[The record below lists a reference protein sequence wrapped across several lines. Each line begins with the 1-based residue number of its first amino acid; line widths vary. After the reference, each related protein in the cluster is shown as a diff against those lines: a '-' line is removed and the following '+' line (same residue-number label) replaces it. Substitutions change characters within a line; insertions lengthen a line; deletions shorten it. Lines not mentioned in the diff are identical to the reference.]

1 MKAVIF
7 YKRGGIEQL
16 RYEDVPEPTIGP
28 DEVLVRVRACALNYL
43 DIYTR
48 KGAQAVKAP
57 LPHILGLE
65 VAGDVVAVGEV
76 AQGVQVDDRVVFHPF
91 ITCGTCEYCQTGY
104 ENLCVDRKILGV
116 HVHGG
121 YAEYVKAPAR
131 NAIRIPAHLS
141 YDEAAAL
148 PVAFGTA
155 WHMLVD
161 RAQLK
166 AGETVLILAAGS
178 GIGSAAIQVAKYLGA
193 RVITTASTDEK
204 LAKARELG
212 ADETINYTRQKFSH
226 AVRRLTD
233 GRGVDVVFEHVGPD
247 TWKESVASLA
257 VNGRLVTCGATTGR
271 WGETDLWSL
280 FGKQLNLLG
289 SFGATQKDFREVAA
303 LVADGVFKAVIDRR
317 LPLHEARKAHEL
329 LESRQ
334 VFGKLI
340 LNP

>member
-1 MKAVIF
+1 MKAIIF
-7 YKRGGIEQL
+7 HKRGGIEQL
-16 RYEDVPEPTIGP
+16 RYEDVSEPTIGP
-28 DEVLVRVRACALNYL
+28 DEILVRVRACALNYL

-65 VAGDVVAVGEV
+65 STGDVVAVGE
-76 AQGVQVDDRVVFHPF
+76 AAEGVQVGDRVVVHPF
-91 ITCGTCEYCQTGY
+91 IVCGACEYCQSGH
-104 ENLCVDRKILGV
+104 ENLCLKRKILGV
-116 HVHGG
+116 NVHGG

-131 NAIRIPAHLS
+131 NAIYLPDHVG
-141 YDEAAAL
+141 YDEAAAM

-161 RAQLK
+161 RARLQ

-178 GIGSAAIQVAKYLGA
+178 GVGSAAIQVAKHLGA
-193 RVITTASTDEK
+193 RIIATASTDEK

-212 ADETINYTRQKFSH
+212 ADETINYSEKRFSH

-247 TWKESVASLA
+247 TWRESVASLA
-257 VNGRLVTCGATTGR
+257 LNGRLVTCGATTGR
-271 WGETDLWSL
+271 WGRTDLWSL
-280 FGKQLNLLG
+280 FGKQLTLLG
-289 SFGATQKDFREVAA
+289 SFGATHKDQHEVIG
-303 LVADGVFKAVIDRR
+303 LLADGVLKPVIDRC
-317 LPLHEARKAHEL
+317 LPLREAPKAHQL
-329 LESRQ
+329 LENRQ